1 MANRRSNTMH
11 KTLQVIRFEIV
22 RSLKKPSFWLA
33 ALLVPILLGFYIFIA
48 AMSGYNA
55 GEALEAGVDT
65 SDMSLGIFD
74 EAKYLAT
81 KTVINQDNKE
91 QTLREY
97 KTKESGVNDIKENK
111 LDVFYYL
118 PASFEKDHRVEIY
131 VKPDSVGIF
140 DNYANPIRGLLSAT
154 ALAETS
160 EINYAVITDAI
171 DYSTTTFSAEDDHV
185 VDMAELVSKVAIP
198 AIGLA
203 MFYILIVVLGNRL
216 TAAMVEE
223 KENRISEL
231 ILTSIKPIH
240 LIVGKIISLMA
251 LGIIQLAVLIIPLV
265 IAYFVAQKYNAIP
278 FNITINFDLVLI
290 LEYGALLIMS
300 YFLFTS
306 LCVLIGT
313 LTSSAKDANSF
324 MSVIIILT
332 ILPIFFMSSFANHDV
347 QPLAYFLSY
356 FPPSAPLALM
366 MRGLFGTLP
375 TWELLIG
382 IVDIAIVGLISS
394 RLATYIFCH
403 NAIAST
409 SKIDFKKLLGAPR
422 KTWKN

>member
-1 MANRRSNTMH
+1 MANRRKTMN
-11 KTLQVIRFEIV
+11 KTWQVVRFEIV

-33 ALLVPILLGFYIFIA
+33 ALLIPILLGFYIFVA

-55 GEALEAGVDT
+55 SEALEAGVDT
-65 SDMSLGIFD
+65 SDMTLGVFD
-74 EAKYLAT
+74 EAEYLAV
-81 KTVINQDNKE
+81 KTVINQKNEE

-97 KTKESGVNDIKENK
+97 KAKDTGVNDVKDGK

-118 PASFEKDHRVEIY
+118 PSNFEKEHQIEIY
-131 VKPDSVGIF
+131 VKPDTVGIL
-140 DNYANPIRGLLSAT
+140 DDYANPIRSLLSAT

-160 EINYAVITDAI
+160 EINFAIITNAI
-171 DYSTTTFSAEDDHV
+171 AYNTTTFSTEDDHV
-185 VDMAELVSKVAIP
+185 VDMAETISKIAVP
-198 AIGLA
+198 AIGLG

-240 LIVGKIISLMA
+240 LIIGKIISLMV
-251 LGIIQLAVLIIPLV
+251 LGIIQLTILIVPLI

-278 FNITINFDLVLI
+278 FNISLNLDPILVA
-290 LEYGALLIMS
+290 EYGILLLMS

-332 ILPIFFMSSFANHDV
+332 ILPIFFIGSFAERDI

-366 MRGLFGTLP
+366 MRGVFGTLP

-382 IVDIAIVGLISS
+382 IADITIFGLISS

-422 KTWKN
+422 KTWKD

>member
-1 MANRRSNTMH
+1 MN
-11 KTLQVIRFEIV
+11 KTWQVVRFEIV

-33 ALLVPILLGFYIFIA
+33 ALLIPILLGFYIFVA

-55 GEALEAGVDT
+55 SEVLEAGVDT
-65 SDMSLGIFD
+65 SDMTLGVFD
-74 EAKYLAT
+74 EAEYLAV
-81 KTVINQDNKE
+81 KTVINQKNEE

-97 KTKESGVNDIKENK
+97 KAKDAGVNDVKDGK

-118 PASFEKDHRVEIY
+118 PSNFEKEHQVEIY
-131 VKPDSVGIF
+131 VKPDSVGVL
-140 DNYANPIRGLLSAT
+140 DDYANPIRSLLSAT

-160 EINYAVITDAI
+160 EINFAIITNAI
-171 DYSTTTFSAEDDHV
+171 AYNTTTFSTEDDHI
-185 VDMAELVSKVAIP
+185 VDMAETISKIAVP
-198 AIGLA
+198 AIGLG

-240 LIVGKIISLMA
+240 LIIGKIISLMV
-251 LGIIQLAVLIIPLV
+251 LGIIQLTILIVPLI

-278 FNITINFDLVLI
+278 FNISLNLDPILVVEYSI
-290 LEYGALLIMS
+290 LLLMS

-332 ILPIFFMSSFANHDV
+332 ILPIFFIGSFAERDI

-366 MRGLFGTLP
+366 MRGVFGTLP

-382 IVDIAIVGLISS
+382 IADITIFGLISS

-422 KTWKN
+422 KTWKD